1 MKGRKPYEIN
11 SSYVDLS
18 VLSCFNDREY
28 CSGGAYAKSNTQN
41 RTAVKRRFNI
51 RLVPTRIDVF
61 ILENFAPTEGVGET
75 SPFTL

>member
-1 MKGRKPYEIN
+1 MLT
-11 SSYVDLS
+11 SQSYH
-18 VLSCFNDREY
+18 VLMIENIAQVVLMQSQ
-28 CSGGAYAKSNTQN
+28 NTQN

-61 ILENFAPTEGVGET
+61 ILENIAPTEGVGET